1 MEMDRNIAA
10 ANMTA
15 TEIQPMFIKVE
26 QNEQITYQ
34 PKQDVG
40 KWLDFTVNGN
50 GSDTSFILDS
60 DYLNLYRGYVIN
72 GVEVIQT
79 AGTPNISNV
88 QSIRLVNRRI
98 DGQDDEQVTIVD
110 LTRYK
115 SDALSNETKI
125 IARGLRFPIDR
136 GQSGCAFN
144 SVPFLVFST
153 APADSQRY
161 LVRMYVEKIIGKE
174 NFI

>member
-1 MEMDRNIAA
+1 MDRNIAA

-15 TEIQPMFIKVE
+15 TEVQPVLVQVQQPE
-26 QNEQITYQ
+26 SITYQ

-40 KWLDFTVNGN
+40 KWLDFTINGDDR
-50 GSDTSFILDS
+50 STAFLLSSPYI
-60 DYLNLYRGYVIN
+60 NLYRGFVIN

-98 DGQDDEQVTIVD
+98 DGQDDSQVTIVD

-115 SDALSNETKI
+115 SDALSNDTKI
-125 IARGLRFPIDR
+125 IARGLRFPVDS
-136 GQSGCAFN
+136 GSDGCAFD
-144 SVPFLVFST
+144 SQPWLVFST
-153 APADSQRY
+153 APADSQVY